1 MKKLF
6 VLFPL
11 FFTLLPAL
19 LWASPPVPFSGKVAI
34 DGVNYFG
41 QAKFAF
47 AIHDQNGTVQ
57 WRNGATAN
65 DAINVSVF
73 NGRYVVL
80 LGGQGM
86 NPLSASLFA
95 NHDELYI
102 KVSFDKGDGQGLVHL
117 APDQRITAVPYAKV
131 ADMVKPGAIT
141 TAQLNEQI
149 LKYLKPE
156 ITLAPQAPGLIFGG
170 QTITLNSQA
179 QGKYLTHQWH
189 KNGQPIAGATNSTIT
204 IADFNATNHDG
215 NYSLVVSND
224 FGSVESV
231 FVNVKASGGIVE
243 NGITGWWKFDENNG
257 SVAYDSS
264 GNGNDVNLTNGPTW
278 ISGKIGGALSF
289 DGVDDFGRVDINKS
303 FNPTAFS
310 ICCWVLFENANHGM
324 ILNKGMDNALNF
336 RFYIDSSNNYVFDT
350 FNPRKLLNNIGKVET
365 SKWLHF
371 TLIVDNLNQYFYKNG
386 LLGQQGARSSIV
398 FKDSTLLQLGSKL
411 SLSSFCKFQID
422 DLRIYD
428 LALSASE
435 VQALYNLG
443 Q

>member
-1 MKKLF
+1 
-6 VLFPL
+6 
-11 FFTLLPAL
+11 
-19 LWASPPVPFSGKVAI
+19 
-34 DGVNYFG
+34 
-41 QAKFAF
+41 
-47 AIHDQNGTVQ
+47 
-57 WRNGATAN
+57 
-65 DAINVSVF
+65 
-73 NGRYVVL
+73 
-80 LGGQGM
+80 
-86 NPLSASLFA
+86 
-95 NHDELYI
+95 
-102 KVSFDKGDGQGLVHL
+102 
-117 APDQRITAVPYAKV
+117 
-131 ADMVKPGAIT
+131 
-141 TAQLNEQI
+141 
-149 LKYLKPE
+149 
-156 ITLAPQAPGLIFGG
+156 
-170 QTITLNSQA
+170 
-179 QGKYLTHQWH
+179 
-189 KNGQPIAGATNSTIT
+189 
-204 IADFNATNHDG
+204 
-215 NYSLVVSND
+215 
-224 FGSVESV
+224 V